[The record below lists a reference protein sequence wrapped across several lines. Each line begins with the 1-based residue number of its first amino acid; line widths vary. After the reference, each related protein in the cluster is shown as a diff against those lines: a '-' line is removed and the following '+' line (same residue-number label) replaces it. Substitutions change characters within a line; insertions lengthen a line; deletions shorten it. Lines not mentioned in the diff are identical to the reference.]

1 MAIVLLLSERS
12 WQRPQ
17 YLQLVDI
24 SMHVK
29 AKVLISGDA
38 LEVDDDAWVNGERPT
53 WPLKTAFPTR
63 NSDALSLIN
72 NTTS

>member
-1 MAIVLLLSERS
+1 
-12 WQRPQ
+12 
-17 YLQLVDI
+17 
-24 SMHVK
+24 MHVK

-63 NSDALSLIN
+63 NSDALSLS
-72 NTTS
+72 TTPHLDLLG